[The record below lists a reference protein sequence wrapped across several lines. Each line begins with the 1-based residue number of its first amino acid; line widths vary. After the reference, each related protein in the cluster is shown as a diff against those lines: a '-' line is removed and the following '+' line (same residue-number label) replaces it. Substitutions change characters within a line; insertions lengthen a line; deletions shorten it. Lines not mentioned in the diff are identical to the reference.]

1 MDVSENG
8 QLRRLA
14 TGIGKV
20 VDTTTSGEAGE
31 VEARAFLVERPG
43 KPDVV
48 IAGSAGSTVV
58 LGLLV
63 DKESAPS
70 GMAAARVLVN
80 ERSDVLRPGRVVT
93 LPAGAP
99 GARSVRGST
108 GAFAV
113 VPSSAAGL
121 PSSVDLLAVHA
132 YPPLSEWEKATLD
145 EVQSAVPDLVSRFR
159 PPKSRGAKSAP
170 PKKAPAATKT
180 VVRRRPSERS

>member
-31 VEARAFLVERPG
+31 VEARAFLVERAG

>member
-14 TGIGKV
+14 TSIGNV
-20 VDTTTSGEAGE
+20 IGTSTSGEAGE
-31 VEARAFLVERPG
+31 VEARAFHIERAG
-43 KPDVV
+43 LPDVV
-48 IAGSAGSTVV
+48 IAGSAGSTMI

-63 DKESAPS
+63 DKESAHS

-121 PSSVDLLAVHA
+121 PKAVDLLAVHA
-132 YPPLSEWEKATLD
+132 FPPLSEWEKATLE

-159 PPKSRGAKSAP
+159 PPKSRVAKAAAA
-170 PKKAPAATKT
+170 KKAPTATKT
-180 VVRRRPSERS
+180 VVRRRPSSEG